1 MKGSHG
7 IKRRTRNFRVTPRD
21 RGKKSI
27 RRYLKTFKDDDI
39 VAVNINPMYQGTPF
53 PRFQGKS
60 GRVVGK
66 QGRAYYVL
74 ISDGDKE
81 KKILVTP
88 EHLTSLK
95 YK

>member
-1 MKGSHG
+1 
-7 IKRRTRNFRVTPRD
+7 
-21 RGKKSI
+21 
-27 RRYLKTFKDDDI
+27 
-39 VAVNINPMYQGTPF
+39 MYQGTPF